1 MIDARQIGCVLN
13 NLVSDTIQRTPKG
26 GSVKLNIHPSRHNV
40 LVEITDMA
48 NGNSSEDLS
57 TLFQLLFTEDA
68 ARSLSKETPRLQLAM
83 ADAIIRAHGSQI
95 YLQRLSDQGLR
106 LVFKLARADVVNP
119 LIRGM

>member
-1 MIDARQIGCVLN
+1 
-13 NLVSDTIQRTPKG
+13 
-26 GSVKLNIHPSRHNV
+26 
-40 LVEITDMA
+40 MA

-68 ARSLSKETPRLQLAM
+68 ARSLFKETPRLRLAM

-95 YLQRLSDQGLR
+95 HLQRLNDQGLR